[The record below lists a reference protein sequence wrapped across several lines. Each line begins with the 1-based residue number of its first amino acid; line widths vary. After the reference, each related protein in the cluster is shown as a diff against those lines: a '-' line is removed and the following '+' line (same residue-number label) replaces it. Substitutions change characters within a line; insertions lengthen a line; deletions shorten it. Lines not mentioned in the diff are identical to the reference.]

1 MHPQEDLIRQVNE
14 GTLVNDDRNSVVSP
28 DSPTLVKSTSSD
40 GGQSSTGGQSADSAA
55 NTSCPAVENPSPNT
69 GTQDG

>member
-28 DSPTLVKSTSSD
+28 SPTLVKSTSSD
-40 GGQSSTGGQSADSAA
+40 GGQSLTGGQSADSAA
-55 NTSCPAVENPSPNT
+55 NTSGPAVDNPSPNT

>member
-1 MHPQEDLIRQVNE
+1 M
-14 GTLVNDDRNSVVSP
+14 VSP
-28 DSPTLVKSTSSD
+28 SPTLVKSTSSD

-55 NTSCPAVENPSPNT
+55 NTSGPAVDNPSPNT